1 MTYKRK
7 DFDVFIKTN
16 YNKYS
21 DGYTHV
27 LKIYKIL
34 RDGKYE
40 NLDLYNNTV
49 CSTNLDEITKKYEN
63 FRKNFIVASAIE
75 TDLNNP
81 LSATKY
87 DTVWLVDFSK
97 NIVKCLNG
105 VTGYESYYIDDIL
118 KFKGDI
124 FAPCSGTKG
133 RWNRLEVNYIEFR
146 EQLEIIIKE
155 YNKGIDNQDKGKL
168 IFKGVE

>member
-21 DGYTHV
+21 DGYIHV

-34 RDGKYE
+34 GDGKYE

-75 TDLNNP
+75 TYLNNP

-118 KFKGDI
+118 DFKGDI
-124 FAPCSGTKG
+124 LAPCSGTPG
-133 RWNRLEVNYIEFR
+133 RWNRLEINYPEFR
-146 EQLEIIIKE
+146 EQLERILKENNYENNKKRTII
-155 YNKGIDNQDKGKL
+155 
-168 IFKGVE
+168 